1 MEDFRKKWNAIDVM
15 SIVLMNDAERIMSMM
30 NGFVLEGLE
39 VTNFPRLLA
48 MYLYDDDLSAE
59 QPDDV
64 LQKYVDKAIAQSI
77 QNRAALKDTFSIPKP
92 LLEAKYKGCGN
103 GIVTIDKKTRK
114 VLDFDYTDSKLRPI
128 KEQNVNMTKAAGK
141 KIREDDATITYRANF
156 SSCTVC
162 LF

>member
-1 MEDFRKKWNAIDVM
+1 MEDIRKQWNAIDVM
-15 SIVLMNDAERIMSMM
+15 SIVLMGDAERIMSMM
-30 NGFVLEGLE
+30 NGFHLEGME
-39 VTNFPRLLA
+39 VSHFPRIMAMFLVEDGLA
-48 MYLYDDDLSAE
+48 AE
-59 QPDDV
+59 QPDDM
-64 LQKYVDKAIAQSI
+64 LQKYVDKTIAQI
-77 QNRAALKDTFSIPKP
+77 IKNRESLKDTFAIPKL

-103 GIVTIDKKTRK
+103 GIVTIDKQTRK

-128 KEQNVNMTKAAGK
+128 KKQNISMTKAAGK

>member
-1 MEDFRKKWNAIDVM
+1 MEDIRKQWNAIDVM
-15 SIVLMNDAERIMSMM
+15 SIVLMGDAERIMSMM
-30 NGFVLEGLE
+30 GGFVLEGME
-39 VTNFPRLLA
+39 VSHFPRIMA
-48 MYLYDDDLSAE
+48 MFLVEDGLSAE

-64 LQKYVDKAIAQSI
+64 LQKYVDKAIVQI
-77 QNRAALKDTFSIPKP
+77 IKNRETLKDTFSIPKP

-103 GIVTIDKKTRK
+103 GIVTIDKQTRK

-128 KEQNVNMTKAAGK
+128 KEQNISMTKAAGK

>member
-1 MEDFRKKWNAIDVM
+1 MEDIRKQWNAIDVM
-15 SIVLMNDAERIMSMM
+15 SIVLMGDAERIMSMM
-30 NGFVLEGLE
+30 GGFVLEGME
-39 VTNFPRLLA
+39 VSHFPRIMAMFLVEDGLA
-48 MYLYDDDLSAE
+48 AD

-64 LQKYVDKAIAQSI
+64 LQNYVDKAIVQI
-77 QNRAALKDTFSIPKP
+77 IKNRETLKDTFSIPKP

>member
-1 MEDFRKKWNAIDVM
+1 MEDLRKQWNAIDVM
-15 SIVLMNDAERIMSMM
+15 SIVLMGDAERIMSMM
-30 NGFVLEGLE
+30 GGFVLEGME
-39 VTNFPRLLA
+39 VSHFPRIMAMFLVEDGLA
-48 MYLYDDDLSAE
+48 AD

-64 LQKYVDKAIAQSI
+64 LQNYVDKAIVQI
-77 QNRAALKDTFSIPKP
+77 IKNRETLKDTFSIPKP

-103 GIVTIDKKTRK
+103 GIVTIDKKTNK

-128 KEQNVNMTKAAGK
+128 KDQNISMTKAAGK

>member
-1 MEDFRKKWNAIDVM
+1 
-15 SIVLMNDAERIMSMM
+15 
-30 NGFVLEGLE
+30 
-39 VTNFPRLLA
+39 
-48 MYLYDDDLSAE
+48 
-59 QPDDV
+59 
-64 LQKYVDKAIAQSI
+64 VDKAIAQSI